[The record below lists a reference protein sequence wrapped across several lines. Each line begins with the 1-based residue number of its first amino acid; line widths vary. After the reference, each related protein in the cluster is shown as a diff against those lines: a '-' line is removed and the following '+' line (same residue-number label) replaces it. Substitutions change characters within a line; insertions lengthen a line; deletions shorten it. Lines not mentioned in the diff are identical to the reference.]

1 MGRDLNGL
9 EEEMFN
15 KLKKE
20 LDETKASFSVNVKEI
35 VEQSKIMIFLTSN
48 VTSLIVGFAMGSVVT
63 TAMYKTINK
72 SK

>member
-1 MGRDLNGL
+1 
-9 EEEMFN
+9 MFS

-20 LDETKASFSVNVKEI
+20 FDETKASFSVNVKEI

-63 TAMYKTINK
+63 TAMYKTISK